1 MVAPLL
7 QVLVRLH
14 IDRIV
19 HRDIKP
25 ENLFLTR
32 KRQLKLGDLGLAI
45 VAAEE
50 LPFTRSGTLDYM
62 APEVNA
68 HFAGRLSNC
77 SDPLKQIHA
86 AVPHAKT
93 ASWPRAMLSP
103 CSPCFVLFSL
113 TAAHWRQVC
122 TLCAPRRCWPT
133 PALSCRRRRG

>member
-1 MVAPLL
+1 MQVVAPLL

-62 APEVNA
+62 APEVTT
-68 HFAGRLSNC
+68 RC
-77 SDPLKQIHA
+77 
-86 AVPHAKT
+86 T
-93 ASWPRAMLSP
+93 A
-103 CSPCFVLFSL
+103 
-113 TAAHWRQVC
+113 Q
-122 TLCAPRRCWPT
+122 
-133 PALSCRRRRG
+133 

>member
-1 MVAPLL
+1 MQVVAPLL

-62 APEVNA
+62 APEVMTNSRTNEHQMSRAGSNPA
-68 HFAGRLSNC
+68 HSRQHPQLHRSSC
-77 SDPLKQIHA
+77 CP
-86 AVPHAKT
+86 VPCWLAPCIR
-93 ASWPRAMLSP
+93 SVLDNSP
-103 CSPCFVLFSL
+103 GTPP
-113 TAAHWRQVC
+113 
-122 TLCAPRRCWPT
+122 TL
-133 PALSCRRRRG
+133 